1 MKRMLLKPLVLSA
14 KRASTIFKNVYL
26 AAFKTACLSFISNLS
41 IFCVLTR
48 LFFLLLVAFLTLYQV
63 FVAYCALLKLSAKTP
78 LYGVLFFLSPS
89 ETIEHDRIKINPFN
103 KIETGQENPSF
114 YFQLKNRL
122 AHEFPLFPAQFEI
135 V

>member
-1 MKRMLLKPLVLSA
+1 MVLSA

-48 LFFLLLVAFLTLYQV
+48 LVFFSLLVAFLILYQV
-63 FVAYCALLKLSAKTP
+63 FVAYCALLKLSAKKHH
-78 LYGVLFFLSPS
+78 YMEFFFFLSPS

-103 KIETGQENPSF
+103 KIETDQENPSF